1 MSNSAGGGKAN
12 PPSTRTDPA
21 TRSGARELASAVT
34 KAPIEWPTRTGRAPK
49 TSAIASTSAACV
61 PRP

>member
-12 PPSTRTDPA
+12 PPSTRTEPA

-34 KAPIEWPTRTGRAPK
+34 NAPIE
-49 TSAIASTSAACV
+49 
-61 PRP
+61 